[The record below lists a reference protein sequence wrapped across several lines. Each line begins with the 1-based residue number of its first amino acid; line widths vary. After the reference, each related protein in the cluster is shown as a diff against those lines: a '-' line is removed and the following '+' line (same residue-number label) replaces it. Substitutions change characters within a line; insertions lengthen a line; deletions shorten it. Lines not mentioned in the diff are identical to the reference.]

1 MNGKSLER
9 NRRLLLFA
17 FIAGP
22 ILIAAILFFVSRR
35 IYADQRQAM
44 KLVEQS
50 VEDRAQLNELRND
63 LREAEAAEYGFLIS
77 GNQSFLQ
84 RSLFAQNDTYVRLT
98 YIRLSFADQP
108 AQLARLD
115 RLRPLIETKLA
126 EFRDVARLKQSAQGA
141 EALRLISTNSEAL
154 LMNKIRPLIAE
165 IQSAEDQT
173 LAERRTENE
182 SKVNL
187 RDLISTCLLCLTAAV
202 VVGAGVLLLR
212 IRQLQS
218 IITICAW
225 TQRVNFNGKW
235 MRMEDF
241 LWQRFRV
248 KVSHGISE
256 EAFEGVMGMVG
267 KNLTV
272 SDHRPDRANNSEPQL
287 DLAPGSRV

>member
-17 FIAGP
+17 FIVGP

-35 IYADQRQAM
+35 MYADQRQAM

-50 VEDRAQLNELRND
+50 VEERAQLNELRND

-84 RSLFAQNDTYVRLT
+84 RSLFAQNDTYIRLT
-98 YIRLSFADQP
+98 YIGLSFANQP
-108 AQLARLD
+108 DQLARLD

-126 EFRDVARLKQSAQGA
+126 EFRDVSRLKQSAQEA
-141 EALRLISTNSEAL
+141 EALRLISTDSEAL
-154 LMNKIRPLIAE
+154 LMIQIRPRIAE
-165 IQSAEDQT
+165 IQAAEDQT
-173 LAERRTENE
+173 LAQRRTENE

-187 RDLISTCLLCLTAAV
+187 RDVISTGLLCLTAAV

-272 SDHRPDRANNSEPQL
+272 SDDRAGKPDNPKPQP
-287 DLAPGSRV
+287 DADPGK

>member
-17 FIAGP
+17 FIVGP
-22 ILIAAILFFVSRR
+22 ILVAAILFFVSRR
-35 IYADQRQAM
+35 MYADQRQAM

-50 VEDRAQLNELRND
+50 VEERAQLNELRND

-84 RSLFAQNDTYVRLT
+84 RSLFAQNDTYIRLT
-98 YIRLSFADQP
+98 YIGLSFANQP
-108 AQLARLD
+108 HQLARLD
-115 RLRPLIETKLA
+115 RLRPLIETSLA
-126 EFRDVARLKQSAQGA
+126 EFRDVSRLKQSAQQA
-141 EALRLISTNSEAL
+141 EALRLISTNSAAL
-154 LMNKIRPLIAE
+154 LMNQIRPLIAE
-165 IQSAEDQT
+165 IQAAEDQT
-173 LAERRTENE
+173 LAQRRTENE

-187 RDLISTCLLCLTAAV
+187 RDVISTGLLCLTAAV

-272 SDHRPDRANNSEPQL
+272 SDDRAGKPDNPKPQP
-287 DLAPGSRV
+287 DADPGK

>member
-1 MNGKSLER
+1 MNGKFLER
-9 NRRLLLFA
+9 NRRLLLFT
-17 FIAGP
+17 FIVGP
-22 ILIAAILFFVSRR
+22 ILVGVILFFVSRR
-35 IYADQRQAM
+35 MYADQRQAM
-44 KLVEQS
+44 KLVEQTL
-50 VEDRAQLNELRND
+50 EDRAQLNELRND

-77 GNQSFLQ
+77 GRQSFLQ
-84 RSLFAQNDTYVRLT
+84 RSLFAQNDIYVQLS
-98 YIRLSFADQP
+98 YIGLSFANQP
-108 AQLARLD
+108 AQLARLA
-115 RLRPLIETKLA
+115 RLRPLVETKLA
-126 EFRDVARLKQSAQGA
+126 EFRDVARLRQSGQDE
-141 EALRLISTNSEAL
+141 EAFRLVSATSEAL
-154 LMNKIRPLIAE
+154 LMNQIRPLITE
-165 IQSAEDQT
+165 ILAAEDQT

-187 RDLISTCLLCLTAAV
+187 RDIISTCLLCLTAAV

-272 SDHRPDRANNSEPQL
+272 SDDRAKKL
-287 DLAPGSRV
+287 DNPKAQPDADPGK

>member
-84 RSLFAQNDTYVRLT
+84 RSLFAQNDTYIRLT
-98 YIRLSFADQP
+98 YIGLSFASQP
-108 AQLARLD
+108 VQLARLD

-126 EFRDVARLKQSAQGA
+126 EFRNVARLKQSAQEA
-141 EALRLISTNSEAL
+141 EALRLISTNSETL
-154 LMNKIRPLIAE
+154 LMNQIWPLIAE
-165 IQSAEDQT
+165 IQAAEDQT

-187 RDLISTCLLCLTAAV
+187 RDVISTCLLCLTAAV

-272 SDHRPDRANNSEPQL
+272 SDDRAGKPDNAKAQP
-287 DLAPGSRV
+287 DADPGK

>member
-1 MNGKSLER
+1 
-9 NRRLLLFA
+9 LLFA

-84 RSLFAQNDTYVRLT
+84 RSLFAQNDTYIRLT
-98 YIRLSFADQP
+98 YIGLSFASQP
-108 AQLARLD
+108 VQLARLD

-126 EFRDVARLKQSAQGA
+126 EFRNVARLKQSAQEA
-141 EALRLISTNSEAL
+141 EALRLISTNSETL
-154 LMNKIRPLIAE
+154 LMNQIRPLIAE
-165 IQSAEDQT
+165 IQAAEDQT

-187 RDLISTCLLCLTAAV
+187 RDVISTCLLCLTAAV

-272 SDHRPDRANNSEPQL
+272 SDDRAGKPDNAKAQP
-287 DLAPGSRV
+287 DADPGK

>member
-17 FIAGP
+17 FIVGP

-35 IYADQRQAM
+35 MYADQRQAM

-50 VEDRAQLNELRND
+50 VEERAQLNELRND

-84 RSLFAQNDTYVRLT
+84 RSLFAQNDTYIRLT
-98 YIRLSFADQP
+98 YIGLSFANQP
-108 AQLARLD
+108 DQLARLD

-126 EFRDVARLKQSAQGA
+126 EFRDVSRLKQSAQEA
-141 EALRLISTNSEAL
+141 EALRLISTDSEAL
-154 LMNKIRPLIAE
+154 LMIQIRRRIAE
-165 IQSAEDQT
+165 IQAAEDQT
-173 LAERRTENE
+173 LAQRRTENE

-187 RDLISTCLLCLTAAV
+187 RDVISTGLLCLTAAV

-272 SDHRPDRANNSEPQL
+272 SDDRAGKPDNPKPQP
-287 DLAPGSRV
+287 DADPGK

>member
-154 LMNKIRPLIAE
+154 LMNQIRPLIAE

-187 RDLISTCLLCLTAAV
+187 RDIISTCLLCLTAAV
-202 VVGAGVLLLR
+202 VVGAGILLLR

-272 SDHRPDRANNSEPQL
+272 SDDRAGKPDNAKAQP
-287 DLAPGSRV
+287 DADPGK

>member
-98 YIRLSFADQP
+98 YIGLSFASQP
-108 AQLARLD
+108 VQLARLD

-126 EFRDVARLKQSAQGA
+126 EFRNVARLKQSAQEA
-141 EALRLISTNSEAL
+141 EALRLISTNSETL
-154 LMNKIRPLIAE
+154 LMNQIRPLIAE
-165 IQSAEDQT
+165 IQAAEDQT

-187 RDLISTCLLCLTAAV
+187 RDVISTCLLCLTAAV

-272 SDHRPDRANNSEPQL
+272 SDDRAGKPDNAKAQP
-287 DLAPGSRV
+287 DADPGK

>member
-1 MNGKSLER
+1 MNGKSLEG
-9 NRRLLLFA
+9 NRRLLLFT
-17 FIAGP
+17 FIVGP
-22 ILIAAILFFVSRR
+22 ILIAVLLFFLSRR
-35 IYADQRQAM
+35 MYADQRQAM
-44 KLVEQS
+44 NLVEQS

-77 GNQSFLQ
+77 GRQSFLQ
-84 RSLFAQNDTYVRLT
+84 RFLFAQNDTYF
-98 YIRLSFADQP
+98 RLSYIGLSSASQP
-108 AQLARLD
+108 AQLARLA

-126 EFRDVARLKQSAQGA
+126 EFRDVARLKQSGQDH
-141 EALRLISTNSEAL
+141 EAFRLINPSSEAL
-154 LMNKIRPLIAE
+154 LMNQIRPLIAE
-165 IQSAEDQT
+165 ILAAEDQT

-182 SKVNL
+182 SKVKL
-187 RDLISTCLLCLTAAV
+187 REVISTGLLCLTAAV
-202 VVGAGVLLLR
+202 VAGAGVLLLR

-248 KVSHGISE
+248 RVSHGISE

-272 SDHRPDRANNSEPQL
+272 SDDRAEKP
-287 DLAPGSRV
+287 D